1 MKIAALP
8 HGTEPDAT
16 RRLHAEA
23 QKCKRLA
30 SEVVDVVVRDALIE
44 LASELEQE
52 TNSQYLEIM
61 LDCSE
66 FNHAFLSPLPA
77 CLKIQHRLSTLK
89 VLPMHSYNSRV
100 RLFVHKAK

>member
-16 RRLHAEA
+16 QRLHAEA

-52 TNSQYLEIM
+52 AE
-61 LDCSE
+61 
-66 FNHAFLSPLPA
+66 
-77 CLKIQHRLSTLK
+77 RLAQQNRTRTEAL
-89 VLPMHSYNSRV
+89 R
-100 RLFVHKAK
+100 FKAA

>member
-8 HGTEPDAT
+8 EETEPEAT

-30 SEVVDVVVRDALIE
+30 SEVLDVVVRDALIE

-52 TNSQYLEIM
+52 AERLTRQIRARTGAEI
-61 LDCSE
+61 
-66 FNHAFLSPLPA
+66 
-77 CLKIQHRLSTLK
+77 
-89 VLPMHSYNSRV
+89 
-100 RLFVHKAK
+100 

>member
-30 SEVVDVVVRDALIE
+30 SEVLDAVVRDALIE

-52 TNSQYLEIM
+52 AE
-61 LDCSE
+61 
-66 FNHAFLSPLPA
+66 
-77 CLKIQHRLSTLK
+77 RLAQQNRTRTGAL
-89 VLPMHSYNSRV
+89 R
-100 RLFVHKAK
+100 FKAG

>member
-8 HGTEPDAT
+8 KKTEPDAT

-44 LASELEQE
+44 LASEFEQE
-52 TNSQYLEIM
+52 AE
-61 LDCSE
+61 
-66 FNHAFLSPLPA
+66 
-77 CLKIQHRLSTLK
+77 RLTRQNRAGTGALRSK
-89 VLPMHSYNSRV
+89 GE
-100 RLFVHKAK
+100 